1 MAFEIPWDAL
11 AGGMLLG
18 VSASGLL
25 LLNGR
30 IAGISGIVSGL
41 MLPKQDEGR
50 SDVSWRLLF
59 VIGMMAS
66 GLLAPAVGFTLPET
80 LPVSSFFWVGLAG
93 LLVGVGTKIGNG
105 CTSGHGICGMG
116 RLSKRSI
123 VATCIFMAVAIA
135 TVFVRLHVL

>member
-11 AGGMLLG
+11 AGGILLG
-18 VSASGLL
+18 ISASGLL

-41 MLPKQDEGR
+41 LTPKKGE
-50 SDVSWRLLF
+50 VSWRLLF
-59 VIGMMAS
+59 VIGMLAS

-93 LLVGVGTKIGNG
+93 LLVGIGTKVGNG

>member
-11 AGGMLLG
+11 AGGVLLG
-18 VSASGLL
+18 ISASGLL

-41 MLPKQDEGR
+41 LTPKQGE
-50 SDVSWRLLF
+50 VSWRLLF

-66 GLLAPAVGFTLPET
+66 GLLAPVVGFTLPET

>member
-11 AGGMLLG
+11 VGGILLG
-18 VSASGLL
+18 ISASGLL

-41 MLPKQDEGR
+41 LTPKQGE
-50 SDVSWRLLF
+50 VSWRLLF
-59 VIGMMAS
+59 VIGMLAS

-93 LLVGVGTKIGNG
+93 LLVGIGTKVGNG